1 MGTTCISINL
11 TCQYHHKFGRKL
23 NLKQYNSAGEEFQK
37 ILNKNVMSVFLF
49 YILFVFWTM
58 IFTVHVTMKKWVFF
72 FFLISN
78 NKEVRFWIICGSFGV
93 LFTSPFACFL

>member
-72 FFLISN
+72 FFFD
-78 NKEVRFWIICGSFGV
+78 K
-93 LFTSPFACFL
+93 